1 MGSLINSY
9 QSPANLI
16 IPGLWLGNIQA
27 SQDKL
32 FIEGNNIGTIFNCT
46 KNIPFITIPGRSLHL
61 YRVPVDDNLQLDE
74 IRNMELWSPEIVVKL
89 MNEYNNRGNRSILVH
104 CHAGMQRS
112 AAVVAMFL
120 IAKYRCSPNE
130 AIQYIR
136 SKRSIA
142 FMPGTNFNDSIQGF
156 AKLFQKNLIES
167 NNPDLQRKIPFPTDM
182 VSGR

>member
-1 MGSLINSY
+1 
-9 QSPANLI
+9 
-16 IPGLWLGNIQA
+16 
-27 SQDKL
+27 
-32 FIEGNNIGTIFNCT
+32 
-46 KNIPFITIPGRSLHL
+46 
-61 YRVPVDDNLQLDE
+61 
-74 IRNMELWSPEIVVKL
+74 MELWSPEIVVKL